1 MFQVAGNHYSIS
13 AGFQYFYKPEVIWK
27 YPVVYGSIFKDTNM
41 NYLSTAINYNIVVDL
56 NVIDGYGTLILPSGT
71 FTNVLRQHTISVTYD
86 SIPGTGVNY
95 SSSQETYQWFAPG
108 YHFLLLSM
116 QLDSSS
122 GAGLGISSVIY
133 TSSAIAGT
141 KMVANENV
149 LAEISPNPASEVLNI
164 KFYTGTLSDIT
175 GKTVGKI
182 SPDQINN
189 GANDIQYPV
198 ADLASGLYLIHLY
211 DGVNNVTKKVV
222 IAH

>member
-1 MFQVAGNHYSIS
+1 
-13 AGFQYFYKPEVIWK
+13 
-27 YPVVYGSIFKDTNM
+27 M

-108 YHFLLLSM
+108 YHFLLLSI

-164 KFYTGTLSDIT
+164 KFYTGEAKKATVTLSDIT